1 MSKFARSLWLL
12 CIFGLGLAVSA
23 LVLLVVTAPGS
34 VSSADAVC
42 TINWTGPS
50 TGGVW
55 STAANWDL
63 NRAPQTGDV
72 VCATGVTWLRWQNR
86 HSTATVRRKWIAFS
100 PNPGDRP
107 QEWLSANQLMG
118 D

>member
-12 CIFGLGLAVSA
+12 GIFGLGLAVSA

-72 VCATGVTWLRWQNR
+72 VCATGVTGTISYSGGTTSLSEIR
-86 HSTATVRRKWIAFS
+86 
-100 PNPGDRP
+100 
-107 QEWLSANQLMG
+107 LSAP
-118 D
+118 